1 MALVAAGASVLA
13 QLKHDPLAELNAKVD
28 ALTATQ
34 WEPKRAEALARF
46 STLKLETQEK
56 NRLRMAELSARVKE
70 PLKKA
75 SEDDSWE
82 YMIQM
87 MDDDP
92 ENELAVVPRRVRERL
107 AREGKA
113 LPDGSFPIRNI
124 SDLRNAIRAYG
135 RSKPGSRGAVRKHIM
150 KRARSLDR
158 PNLIPTKWSTDFS
171 DLSMDEMPDF
181 MRTWA
186 EFVTE
191 SSNLGALFSKDAL
204 TAAVGDEEDL
214 EDLTPEEI
222 EALKVE
228 RATRAQEEAN
238 PSPTPSQE
246 DARPKFTPETQP
258 RDRSGKYRKVLARL
272 KADLG
277 TAGLSRVVEKV
288 EEAENFE
295 TAGNY
300 KESAESAQ
308 DLIGIIDRLDAKALN
323 PDSLENVR
331 LTAREL
337 GETIANLP
345 LAFGEDAQK
354 IRYSDV
360 PPALQ
365 KLMNDMIDRVE
376 LKIGDEDADIA
387 TADLKRFMSGGDYFN
402 QSEISAQM
410 SKLLRLL
417 T

>member
-1 MALVAAGASVLA
+1 
-13 QLKHDPLAELNAKVD
+13 
-28 ALTATQ
+28 
-34 WEPKRAEALARF
+34 
-46 STLKLETQEK
+46 
-56 NRLRMAELSARVKE
+56 
-70 PLKKA
+70 
-75 SEDDSWE
+75 
-82 YMIQM
+82 
-87 MDDDP
+87 
-92 ENELAVVPRRVRERL
+92 
-107 AREGKA
+107 
-113 LPDGSFPIRNI
+113 
-124 SDLRNAIRAYG
+124 
-135 RSKPGSRGAVRKHIM
+135 
-150 KRARSLDR
+150 
-158 PNLIPTKWSTDFS
+158 
-171 DLSMDEMPDF
+171 
-181 MRTWA
+181 
-186 EFVTE
+186 
-191 SSNLGALFSKDAL
+191 
-204 TAAVGDEEDL
+204 
-214 EDLTPEEI
+214 
-222 EALKVE
+222 
-228 RATRAQEEAN
+228 
-238 PSPTPSQE
+238 
-246 DARPKFTPETQP
+246 
-258 RDRSGKYRKVLARL
+258 
-272 KADLG
+272 LG

>member
-1 MALVAAGASVLA
+1 
-13 QLKHDPLAELNAKVD
+13 
-28 ALTATQ
+28 
-34 WEPKRAEALARF
+34 
-46 STLKLETQEK
+46 
-56 NRLRMAELSARVKE
+56 
-70 PLKKA
+70 
-75 SEDDSWE
+75 
-82 YMIQM
+82 
-87 MDDDP
+87 
-92 ENELAVVPRRVRERL
+92 
-107 AREGKA
+107 
-113 LPDGSFPIRNI
+113 
-124 SDLRNAIRAYG
+124 
-135 RSKPGSRGAVRKHIM
+135 
-150 KRARSLDR
+150 
-158 PNLIPTKWSTDFS
+158 LIPTKWSTDFS

-228 RATRAQEEAN
+228 RATRAQEKAN
-238 PSPTPSQE
+238 PSSSPSQE